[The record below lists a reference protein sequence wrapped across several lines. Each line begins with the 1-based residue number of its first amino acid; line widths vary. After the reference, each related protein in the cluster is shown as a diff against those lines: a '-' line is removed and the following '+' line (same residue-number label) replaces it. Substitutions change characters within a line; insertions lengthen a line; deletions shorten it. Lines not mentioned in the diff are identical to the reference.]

1 MAGDEEN
8 MLTEQLKRWGYYT
21 VNRIAVND
29 DGPSGG
35 DSVLAKKR
43 NEAPGKKN
51 ERKIVGRDGDERR
64 RFMAA
69 RISADSPGVS
79 GARLRMAIVPTWAVD
94 PVPARNDADAP
105 REVARAMVALDVPDD
120 LRWIDEALSRLARVN
135 RVQAM
140 VLREEY
146 CGVGTQERKAAN
158 VQGKYGGRITLR
170 QYRDE
175 LRRARDFLRGRMA
188 A

>member
-29 DGPSGG
+29 DGQSGG

-43 NEAPGKKN
+43 NEAPGTREN
-51 ERKIVGRDGDERR
+51 FERILIGRDGYQRR
-64 RFMAA
+64 RYMAKSIGIA
-69 RISADSPGVS
+69 S
-79 GARLRMAIVPTWAVD
+79 MHIVPLWACD
-94 PVPARNDADAP
+94 PVPARNDAGSP
-105 REVARAMVALDVPDD
+105 RELARATVALDVPDD

-158 VQGKYGGRITLR
+158 VQGKYGGRLTLR

>member
-1 MAGDEEN
+1 MACDEEN

-43 NEAPGKKN
+43 NEAPGTKEN
-51 ERKIVGRDGDERR
+51 FERELVGRDGSERR
-64 RFMAA
+64 RYMA
-69 RISADSPGVS
+69 RKSGVP
-79 GARLRMAIVPTWAVD
+79 AMAIVPLWSCD

-105 REVARAMVALDVPDD
+105 REIARAMVALDVPDD

-158 VQGKYGGRITLR
+158 VQGKYGGRLTLR